1 MPLVGE
7 HTLRIAGISQCK
19 ADRAGNICKVLTE
32 TGPTKEAGQQSC
44 QYLGGVAAH
53 GATLH
58 SSVRIMAQVP
68 GLWLSWLSDLSPF
81 SGENCHFLSGPWGI
95 NQATQPDGILP
106 YCPSWLCRAVFWWQ
120 RPIWPHWFYLI
131 SSDVV
136 AFIVD
141 PSGTIC
147 PSVFWLPAARLSG
160 AVSLSSRRV
169 ARRSEPSEE
178 EALPGAEGCQR
189 AARCG
194 TLWRLL
200 DRSIPKTL
208 PPRESCRNFFFF

>member
-1 MPLVGE
+1 MWLLTVPLFILLLSLWPRFQVCGYPGFLIWALSLVRTAIFFQ
-7 HTLRIAGISQCK
+7 TLEESGYSTRWCSSLLPQ
-19 ADRAGNICKVLTE
+19 LTL
-32 TGPTKEAGQQSC
+32 QS
-44 QYLGGVAAH
+44 Y
-53 GATLH
+53 
-58 SSVRIMAQVP
+58 
-68 GLWLSWLSDLSPF
+68 
-81 SGENCHFLSGPWGI
+81 
-95 NQATQPDGILP
+95 
-106 YCPSWLCRAVFWWQ
+106 FWWQ
-120 RPIWPHWFYLI
+120 CPIWLRWFYLI
-131 SSDVV
+131 PSNVV

-169 ARRSEPSEE
+169 AWRSEPSEK

-200 DRSIPKTL
+200 NSSIPKTL
-208 PPRESCRNFFFF
+208 TPRESCRDSFFFFF